1 MADFVDIVNTIRRM
15 PEELAAEMRQR
26 MVDVPEDVERE
37 TLRWAKDNPEP
48 QYPTWG
54 EWLCEVGVSRISSYD
69 GDKVI
74 YSRTKKFYE
83 PMDEKTAKKLGIK
96 PTARK

>member
-1 MADFVDIVNTIRRM
+1 MAEFVDIVSTIRRM
-15 PEELAAEMRQR
+15 PDELAAEMHRR
-26 MVDVPEDVERE
+26 LVEAPEDVERE
-37 TLRWAKDNPEP
+37 TLRWMKENPEP

-54 EWLCEVGVSRISSYD
+54 EWLCEVGVSRISSYQD
-69 GDKVI
+69 NRPI

-83 PMDEKTAKKLGIK
+83 PMDAETAQKLGIE

>member
-1 MADFVDIVNTIRRM
+1 MNDFGEIIKTINRM
-15 PEELAAEMRQR
+15 PEALAAEQYEQMKS
-26 MVDVPEDVERE
+26 DPDAVERRVLE
-37 TLRWAKDNPEP
+37 WAKDNPEP

-54 EWLCEVGVSRISSYD
+54 EWLCEVGVSRISSYQD
-69 GDKVI
+69 NRPI

-83 PMDEKTAKKLGIK
+83 PMDAETAQKLGIE

>member
-1 MADFVDIVNTIRRM
+1 MADFVDIVSTIRRM
-15 PEELAAEMRQR
+15 PDELAAELHLRL
-26 MVDVPEDVERE
+26 VEAPEDVERRVLE
-37 TLRWAKDNPEP
+37 WAKENPEP

-83 PMDEKTAKKLGIK
+83 PMDEETAKKLGIK